1 MDNSGEVADL
11 MVKESIQITE
21 ATIKLLAAGG
31 KNLTALLLA
40 LARDNKKLYG
50 KTNMKKLL
58 QAGRGLKNFYIKE
71 SDLDDFRAY
80 AQKKILFAVIKD
92 TRSNNGIVDLVTNED
107 YVPLVNR
114 YLEQRGYPAPGLEQ
128 EAEEPKKAAPRARP
142 ERSSPQRGSGS
153 TARQTRS
160 TETTEGPE
168 SRPSVKEKLE
178 ICRDK
183 AEQKRSRSAPQRT
196 RPVKTQAR

>member
-31 KNLTALLLA
+31 KNMMAFLLA
-40 LARDNKKLYG
+40 LAQDNKRLYG

-114 YLEQRGYPAPGLEQ
+114 YLEQRGYPAPGVEQ
-128 EAEEPKKAAPRARP
+128 EAEAPKKAAPRARS
-142 ERSSPQRGSGS
+142 E
-153 TARQTRS
+153 
-160 TETTEGPE
+160 
-168 SRPSVKEKLE
+168 
-178 ICRDK
+178 RDK
-183 AEQKRSRSAPQRT
+183 AEQKRSRPAPQRT

>member
-114 YLEQRGYPAPGLEQ
+114 YLEQRGYPAPGVEQ
-128 EAEEPKKAAPRARP
+128 EAEAPKKAAPRARP

-168 SRPSVKEKLE
+168 SRPSVKGKLE
-178 ICRDK
+178 LCRDK
-183 AEQKRSRSAPQRT
+183 AEQKRSRPAAQRT

>member
-31 KNLTALLLA
+31 KNMTAFLLA

-92 TRSNNGIVDLVTNED
+92 NRSNNGIVDLVTNED

-114 YLEQRGYPAPGLEQ
+114 YLEQRGYPAPGVEQ
-128 EAEEPKKAAPRARP
+128 EAEASKKAAPRARP

-153 TARQTRS
+153 TARQMRS
-160 TETTEGPE
+160 TETTEAPE
-168 SRPSVKEKLE
+168 SRPSVKEKLD

-183 AEQKRSRSAPQRT
+183 AEQKRSRPVPQRT

>member
-31 KNLTALLLA
+31 KNLTAFLLA

-114 YLEQRGYPAPGLEQ
+114 YLEQRGYPAPGVEQ
-128 EAEEPKKAAPRARP
+128 EAEAPKKAAPRARP

-178 ICRDK
+178 SCRDK
-183 AEQKRSRSAPQRT
+183 AEQKRSRPAPQRT
-196 RPVKTQAR
+196 RPVKTQTR

>member
-31 KNLTALLLA
+31 KNMTAFLLA

-114 YLEQRGYPAPGLEQ
+114 YLEQRGYPAPGVEQ
-128 EAEEPKKAAPRARP
+128 EAEAPKKAAPRARP

-178 ICRDK
+178 LCRDK
-183 AEQKRSRSAPQRT
+183 AEQKRSRPAPQRT
-196 RPVKTQAR
+196 RPVKTRTR

>member
-40 LARDNKKLYG
+40 LTRDNKKLYG

-153 TARQTRS
+153 TARQTRR
-160 TETTEGPE
+160 TGTTEGPE

-183 AEQKRSRSAPQRT
+183 AEQKRSRSAPERT